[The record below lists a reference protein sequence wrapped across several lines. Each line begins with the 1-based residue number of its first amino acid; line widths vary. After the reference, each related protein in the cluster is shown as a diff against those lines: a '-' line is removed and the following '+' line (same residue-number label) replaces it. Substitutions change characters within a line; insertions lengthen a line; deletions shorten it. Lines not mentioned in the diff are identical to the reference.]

1 MVRKIS
7 VYVIIPKVFDK
18 INFLVPEN
26 MTISSAT
33 KLVCIMLSENGHL
46 EPDKTY
52 RFIRKTTG
60 MMISS
65 DKTLKSAGIT
75 DGTELLILEV

>member
-7 VYVIIPKVFDK
+7 VYVIIPEVFDK
-18 INFLVPEN
+18 LNFLVPEN

-33 KLVCIMLSENGHL
+33 KLICNMLVESGHL
-46 EPDKTY
+46 ELDKSY

-60 MMISS
+60 MLISN

-75 DGTELLILEV
+75 DGTELIILEV

>member
-1 MVRKIS
+1 MVQKIS
-7 VYVIIPKVFDK
+7 VYIIVPKVFEK

-33 KLVCIMLSENGHL
+33 KLICNMLIESGHL
-46 EPDKTY
+46 ELYKSY

-60 MMISS
+60 MMLSNG
-65 DKTLKSAGIT
+65 KTLKSAGIT
-75 DGTELLILEV
+75 DGTELIILEV